1 MSASKTSLFSGI
13 ILALKAMWRTCT
25 ELSNKVEKIEVLQ
38 ETQDKKNKAMELLM
52 ELIIKQ
58 HLDLVDQIKQISM
71 LQADIAKQII
81 NQHEDTEQLYKALG
95 LKKDLSYYS
104 FNTHLEEGH

>member
-1 MSASKTSLFSGI
+1 
-13 ILALKAMWRTCT
+13 
-25 ELSNKVEKIEVLQ
+25 
-38 ETQDKKNKAMELLM
+38 M

-58 HLDLVDQIKQISM
+58 HLEVVDQIKQISM

-104 FNTHLEEGH
+104 FNTHLKEGH